1 MTPAGKSPVKLAPK
15 PESPTA
21 RRLMK
26 RRLRWVTALVFLL
39 IVASGVY
46 TLWRSVKPQILGMPR
61 YVVAVEDVHITPP
74 PKWIRTDVRGEVV
87 REINLAGPVSI
98 LDEDLGE
105 RFYEAFAAHPWVI
118 KVIRVLKRPPAGVDV
133 ELVYRR
139 PVLMVQVTDGLLP
152 VDADGVQLLTAD
164 FSPLEATRYPRLAD
178 VGRETPPP
186 AGARWTDTR
195 IVAAAALAAVL
206 IDAWQE
212 LGLHHLALAA
222 DPPPSAAGPFE
233 FELFT
238 KEGTRVLWGAA
249 PTSVAEAHAAAADKL
264 SRLRKYHADHNT
276 LEGSRGP
283 QTLDLR
289 VPHGVLTSPR
299 TANRVTP
306 REG

>member
-1 MTPAGKSPVKLAPK
+1 VTPADKIPVKPATK
-15 PESPTA
+15 PETTA
-21 RRLMK
+21 RRLVK
-26 RRLRWVTALVFLL
+26 RRLRWLTVLAFLL

-46 TLWRSVKPQILGMPR
+46 TLWQSVKPQVFGLR
-61 YVVAVEDVHITPP
+61 QYVVAVGDVHIITPL
-74 PKWIRTDVRGEVV
+74 PKWIRSDVRGDVV

-105 RFYEAFAAHPWVI
+105 RFYEAFAAHPWVA
-118 KVIRVLKRPPAGVDV
+118 KVVRVLKRPPAGVDV
-133 ELVYRR
+133 ELVYRQ

-152 VDADGVQLLTAD
+152 LDAEGVQLLTAD
-164 FSPLEATRYPRLAD
+164 FSPLEAMRYPRLVI

-186 AGARWTDTR
+186 AGTRWSDARV
-195 IVAAAALAAVL
+195 VAAAALAAVL
-206 IDAWQE
+206 NDAWQE
-212 LGLHHLALAA
+212 LGLHRLALAA

-249 PTSVAEAHAAAADKL
+249 PTSLADAQAAAADKL
-264 SRLRKYHADHNT
+264 ARLRKYHADHNT

-289 VPHGVLTSPR
+289 APHGVQTSPR
-299 TANRVTP
+299 TASRSVP
-306 REG
+306 PGG